1 MPRSPVDGVAQ
12 ELLYVSTFG
21 LKPSLIGAEAIS
33 RDSRLSRRFEK
44 AFSRDDDAVG
54 SDSKAQLQFCTV

>member
-1 MPRSPVDGVAQ
+1 M
-12 ELLYVSTFG
+12 STFG
-21 LKPSLIGAEAIS
+21 WKPSLIGAEAIS